1 MGPFFARPIDQWEGH
16 TWAVQITIPLDSLTQ
31 EFFYFCH
38 IHSGMSG
45 VIKVADP
52 PTNANQL
59 QFPFL
64 PEEYY
69 PTSTAFEQG
78 CGVAAGTDP
87 FHTNASEMCPG
98 MEFLCSEEETPFN
111 ECMEAIDCEMNH
123 NTRILQKTLKDET
136 VPGADDEETDLEGL
150 LLAIINEQN
159 QQVQTMQAWLD
170 THNDEEVVAVSA
182 CA

>member
-1 MGPFFARPIDQWEGH
+1 M
-16 TWAVQITIPLDSLTQ
+16 
-31 EFFYFCH
+31 
-38 IHSGMSG
+38 
-45 VIKVADP
+45 
-52 PTNANQL
+52 
-59 QFPFL
+59 

-123 NTRILQKTLKDET
+123 NMRILEVGNPIAVFMHQMIPHHVNAINMARILQKTLKDET

-170 THNDEEVVAVSA
+170 THNDEEVEAVSA
-182 CA
+182 CPQRRRSLLGEGLRKALAA